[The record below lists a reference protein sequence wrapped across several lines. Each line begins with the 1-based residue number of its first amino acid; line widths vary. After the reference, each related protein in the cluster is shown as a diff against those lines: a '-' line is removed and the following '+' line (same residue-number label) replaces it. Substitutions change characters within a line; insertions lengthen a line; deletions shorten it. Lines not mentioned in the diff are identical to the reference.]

1 MSEEFKINPAV
12 YREFLRIK
20 SEKELAAHVHQSLMD
35 EFGASPS
42 PEELRQF
49 FKNEN
54 ATEIPGFTAEQK
66 AFAMEAML
74 EFNLGG
80 IQTITDAVLFKQI
93 LEMNAPTEP
102 EEFMDQHFPE
112 VE

>member
-1 MSEEFKINPAV
+1 MNEEFKINPAA
-12 YREFLRIK
+12 YRELLRIK
-20 SEKELAAHVHQSLMD
+20 SEKELAAYMHQRLMD
-35 EFGASPS
+35 EFGASPT

-49 FKNEN
+49 FKDEN
-54 ATEIPGFTAEQK
+54 AAELPGFTAEQI

-74 EFNLGG
+74 EFNLRG
-80 IQTITDAVLFKQI
+80 IQKITDAVLLKQI
-93 LEMNAPTEP
+93 LEMSDPTDL

>member
-20 SEKELAAHVHQSLMD
+20 SEKELAAYIHQSLME

-49 FKNEN
+49 FKDEN
-54 ATEIPGFTAEQK
+54 ATELPGFTAEQK

-74 EFNLGG
+74 EFNLCG
-80 IQTITDAVLFKQI
+80 IQKITDAVLLKQI
-93 LEMNAPTEP
+93 LKMNDPTDL